1 MSRSSTLGFAPDHP
15 TAAGHFPG
23 NSILPGALLLD
34 EVVLAIAAGEGRTA
48 GVPTVRSAKFLHP
61 VRPGDRLAVR
71 WESDPAGE
79 TRFECFLLDPERLA
93 LSGAVR
99 LDTLAP

>member
-23 NSILPGALLLD
+23 NPILPGALLLD
-34 EVVLAIAAGEGRTA
+34 EVVLAIAAGEGRIA
-48 GVPTVRSAKFLHP
+48 AVPTVRSAKFLHP

-71 WESDPAGE
+71 WDSDPAGE
-79 TRFECFLLDPERLA
+79 TRFECFLLDPDRLA

-99 LDTLAP
+99 LDTVS

>member
-1 MSRSSTLGFAPDHP
+1 MTRSSTLGFAPDHP

-23 NSILPGALLLD
+23 NPIMPGALLLD
-34 EVVLAIAAGEGRTA
+34 EIVLAIAAAEGRNA
-48 GVPTVRSAKFLHP
+48 GAPTVRSVKFLHP
-61 VRPGDRLAVR
+61 VRPGDRLALR
-71 WESDPAGE
+71 WDSDAAGE

-99 LDTLAP
+99 LDTVAP

>member
-1 MSRSSTLGFAPDHP
+1 VTRSCTLGFAPDHP

-23 NSILPGALLLD
+23 HPIMPGALLLD
-34 EVVLAIAAGEGRTA
+34 EVVLAIAAGEGGKA
-48 GVPTVRSAKFLHP
+48 GAPTVRSAKFLHP
-61 VRPGDRLAVR
+61 VRPGDRLALR
-71 WESDPAGE
+71 WDGDAAEE
-79 TRFECFLLDPERLA
+79 VRFECFLLDPERLA

>member
-1 MSRSSTLGFAPDHP
+1 MTRSSTLGFAPDHP

-23 NSILPGALLLD
+23 NPIMPGALLLD
-34 EVVLAIAAGEGRTA
+34 EIVLAIAAAEGRNAGAPTA
-48 GVPTVRSAKFLHP
+48 RSVKFLHP
-61 VRPGDRLAVR
+61 VRPGDRLALR
-71 WESDPAGE
+71 WDSDAAGE

-99 LDTLAP
+99 LDTVAP

>member
-1 MSRSSTLGFAPDHP
+1 MPRSCTLGFAPDHP

-23 NSILPGALLLD
+23 NPIMPGALLLD
-34 EVVLAIAAGEGRTA
+34 EVVLAIAAAEGRRA

-61 VRPGDRLAVR
+61 VRPGDRLALR
-71 WESDPAGE
+71 WDCDAKGE
-79 TRFECFLLDPERLA
+79 TRFECFLLEPERLA

-99 LDTLAP
+99 LDTVAP